1 MASSKTSSRKI
12 EEDLANVEFET
23 SEDVEVRISPL
34 WNAPYP
40 VPHLTILSRS
50 GGPLAA
56 DPPPLSDFGIAA
68 ASAAVKPKKGKG
80 GVLGYFTV
88 LGFLIFLK

>member
-23 SEDVEVRISPL
+23 SEDVEVRISLL

-88 LGFLIFLK
+88 IGFLIFLK